1 MDGGSRSAEETR
13 LRLILVDAGLPKP
26 RTSIVVGE
34 GLGAAVIGM
43 GWDEFKVGISMY
55 DGGSRE
61 GCIAVQHTQR
71 QDVVQRSGWFEIEV
85 ADLSRRRSIICR
97 VRDALRQR
105 GLRV

>member
-1 MDGGSRSAEETR
+1 
-13 LRLILVDAGLPKP
+13 
-26 RTSIVVGE
+26 
-34 GLGAAVIGM
+34 
-43 GWDEFKVGISMY
+43 MY